1 MPKQIKTTQTLLNR
15 KLVLYRRE
23 NSSAW
28 QCRYKVDGKWQRTTT
43 KETEFRK
50 AEKVAQELLIAA
62 EIRKRDN
69 LPVITRRFRDIAK
82 LAIKRMEDEL
92 AAHNGKAIYADYIAA
107 INNYFIP
114 VLGKRLITNVDHAA
128 LEEVAAERIV
138 LMGKA
143 PAQST
148 LLNHNAALNR
158 VFEEAVIR
166 GFLTDANRIKLTAA
180 TGKASN
186 RRAAFTL
193 TEAKA
198 LLGNF
203 EAWIEAGRNDHSK
216 EMRMLM
222 RDYVE
227 MLLDTGARPG
237 KELLDLK
244 WNKISIAIDPR
255 FVLADGIDD
264 EGEREEALK
273 INYSVEMTVTGKT
286 GTRQTMGMA
295 ATARV
300 LKRITQRNYN
310 FVTPLKNPIEN
321 VQKKH
326 GNDFVFRL
334 KDKVDG
340 KQIDPSNSFQKMFE
354 SYLEE
359 HNLLVDAATE
369 QKRVFYSLRHTYAT
383 LRLTHDKIPV
393 HTLATQMGTSVLMI
407 EKHYSHL
414 KVKEAEEQLRA
425 ENTQKML
432 AATSVVDDMYT
443 SKKKAKK
450 K

>member
-1 MPKQIKTTQTLLNR
+1 MPKQINTTHTLLER

-23 NSSAW
+23 NSGTW

-43 KETEFRK
+43 KETELKK
-50 AEKVAQELLIAA
+50 AQDVAQELLIAA

-69 LPVITRRFRDIAK
+69 LPVVTRRFRDIAK

-92 AAHNGKAIYADYIAA
+92 AAGNGKAIYSDYIAA

-114 VLGKRLITNVDHAA
+114 LLGKRLITNIDHTA
-128 LEEVAAERIV
+128 LEEVDAERIE

-166 GFLTDANRIKLTAA
+166 GFLTDANRIKLTAKGK
-180 TGKASN
+180 TGN

-193 TEAKA
+193 KETKA
-198 LLGNF
+198 LLANF
-203 EAWIEAGRNDHSK
+203 DGWIEAGRNEHSK

-222 RDYVE
+222 RDYTE

-244 WNKISIAIDPR
+244 WKQIEIAIAPEYKLLDK
-255 FVLADGIDD
+255 VDE
-264 EGEREEALK
+264 EGEQEGALK
-273 INYSVEMTVTGKT
+273 INYSVELTVSGKT

-300 LKRITQRNYN
+300 LKSIAQRNYN
-310 FVTPLKNPIEN
+310 LATPLTNPIEN

-326 GNDFVFRL
+326 GNEYVFRL
-334 KDKVDG
+334 KDKVGG
-340 KQIDPSNSFQKMFE
+340 KQVDPSSSFQKMFE
-354 SYLEE
+354 SYLED

-414 KVKEAEEQLRA
+414 KVKEAETQLRA
-425 ENTQKML
+425 ENTQALL
-432 AATSVVDDMYT
+432 AASVLDEMYT
-443 SKKKAKK
+443 SKKRVKNA
-450 K
+450 

>member
-1 MPKQIKTTQTLLNR
+1 MQIKSTHTLLDR

-23 NSSAW
+23 NSGAW

-43 KETEFRK
+43 KETELKK
-50 AEKVAQELLIAA
+50 AEAAAQELLIAA

-82 LAIKRMEDEL
+82 LAIKRMQDEIT
-92 AAHNGKAIYADYIAA
+92 AKNGKAIYNDYIAA

-114 VLGKRLITNVDHAA
+114 LLGKRLITNIDYAA
-128 LEEVAAERIV
+128 LEEVDEQRV
-138 LMGKA
+138 ELMGKM

-166 GFLTDANRIKLTAA
+166 GFLTDANRIKLTAK
-180 TGKASN
+180 GKSSN

-193 TEAKA
+193 TETKA
-198 LLGNF
+198 LLSNF
-203 EAWIEAGRNDHSK
+203 EGWIEAGRNEHSR
-216 EMRMLM
+216 EMRTLM
-222 RDYVE
+222 RDYAE

-244 WNKISIAIDPR
+244 WKQIEIGIDPT
-255 FVLADGIDD
+255 FAIHEEVD
-264 EGEREEALK
+264 EYGEQEGTLN
-273 INYSVEMTVTGKT
+273 INYSVELTVSGKT

-300 LKRITQRNYN
+300 LKRIAQRNYN
-310 FVTPLKNPIEN
+310 LATPVKNPIAN
-321 VQKKH
+321 VQKKY
-326 GNDFVFRL
+326 GNEYVFRL
-334 KDKVDG
+334 KNKIDG
-340 KQIDPSNSFQKMFE
+340 KQVDPSSSFQKMFE
-354 SYLEE
+354 SYLED

-393 HTLATQMGTSVLMI
+393 HTLAKQMGTSVPMI

-414 KVKEAEEQLRA
+414 KVKEAEKQLRA
-425 ENTQKML
+425 ENTQRLL
-432 AATSVVDDMYT
+432 AASSIVDEMYK

-450 K
+450 

>member
-1 MPKQIKTTQTLLNR
+1 MPKQIKSTHTLLDR

-23 NSSAW
+23 NSGAW

-43 KETEFRK
+43 KETELKK
-50 AEKVAQELLIAA
+50 AHDVAQELLIAA

-69 LPVITRRFRDIAK
+69 LPVVTRRFRDIAK
-82 LAIKRMEDEL
+82 LAVKRMQDEL
-92 AAHNGKAIYADYIAA
+92 AAHNGKAIYSDYIAA

-114 VLGKRLITNVDHAA
+114 LLGKRLITNIDYAA
-128 LEEVAAERIV
+128 LEEVDAERIE
-138 LMGKA
+138 LMGKV

-158 VFEEAVIR
+158 VFGEAVIR
-166 GFLTDANRIKLTAA
+166 GFLTDANRIKLTAKGK
-180 TGKASN
+180 TGN

-193 TEAKA
+193 KETKA

-203 EAWIEAGRNDHSK
+203 DAWIEAGRNEHSK
-216 EMRMLM
+216 EMRVLM

-244 WNKISIAIDPR
+244 WKQIEIAIDPT
-255 FVLADGIDD
+255 FVIHEEVD
-264 EGEREEALK
+264 EYGEQEGTLN
-273 INYSVEMTVTGKT
+273 INYSVELTVSGKT

-300 LKRITQRNYN
+300 LKRIAQRNYN
-310 FVTPLKNPIEN
+310 LATPLKNPIEN

-326 GNDFVFRL
+326 GNEYVFRL
-334 KDKVDG
+334 KDKVDD
-340 KQIDPSNSFQKMFE
+340 KQVDPSSSFQKMLE

-369 QKRVFYSLRHTYAT
+369 QKRVFYSLRRTYAT
-383 LRLTHDKIPV
+383 FRLTHDKVPI
-393 HTLATQMGTSVLMI
+393 HTLAEQMGTSVGMI

-414 KVKEAEEQLRA
+414 KVKEAEKQLRA
-425 ENTQKML
+425 ENTQRLL
-432 AATSVVDDMYT
+432 AASSIVDEMYK

-450 K
+450 

>member
-1 MPKQIKTTQTLLNR
+1 MPKQIKSTHTLLDR

-23 NSSAW
+23 NSGSW

-43 KETEFRK
+43 KETEIKK
-50 AEKVAQELLIAA
+50 AGAVAQELLIAA

-69 LPVITRRFRDIAK
+69 LPVITRRFKDIAK

-92 AAHNGKAIYADYIAA
+92 AAHNGKAIYSDYIAA
-107 INNYFIP
+107 ITNYFIP
-114 VLGKRLITNVDHAA
+114 ILGKRLITNIDHAA
-128 LEEVAAERIV
+128 LEEVDAERAE

-166 GFLTDANRIKLTAA
+166 GFLTDTNRIKLTAK
-180 TGKASN
+180 GKTSN

-193 TEAKA
+193 KETKA
-198 LLGNF
+198 LLANF
-203 EAWIEAGRNDHSK
+203 DDWIEAGRNAHSK

-244 WNKISIAIDPR
+244 WKQIEIAIAPEYKLLDE
-255 FVLADGIDD
+255 VDE
-264 EGEREEALK
+264 EGEQEGTLN
-273 INYSVEMTVTGKT
+273 INYSVELTVNGKT

-300 LKRITQRNYN
+300 LKRIE
-310 FVTPLKNPIEN
+310 V
-321 VQKKH
+321 V
-326 GNDFVFRL
+326 G
-334 KDKVDG
+334 
-340 KQIDPSNSFQKMFE
+340 QI
-354 SYLEE
+354 
-359 HNLLVDAATE
+359 
-369 QKRVFYSLRHTYAT
+369 
-383 LRLTHDKIPV
+383 
-393 HTLATQMGTSVLMI
+393 
-407 EKHYSHL
+407 
-414 KVKEAEEQLRA
+414 
-425 ENTQKML
+425 
-432 AATSVVDDMYT
+432 
-443 SKKKAKK
+443 
-450 K
+450 